1 MEKEKNR
8 ESTAMKERLTSREK
22 RTDFPFNFY
31 IVNFGDSPWQEKNAH
46 SRREF
51 SSLTPFSK
59 IQTWKKWYF
68 QSVNICKFQD
78 SKKTMK
84 RVDMFSD
91 MSKEHASYAFI
102 LLSTPAGKTIV

>member
-1 MEKEKNR
+1 MEKEKIEKAR
-8 ESTAMKERLTSREK
+8 QWKKDKRVEKK

-31 IVNFGDSPWQEKNAH
+31 IVNFGDSPWREKNAH

-102 LLSTPAGKTIV
+102 LLSTPAGETIV